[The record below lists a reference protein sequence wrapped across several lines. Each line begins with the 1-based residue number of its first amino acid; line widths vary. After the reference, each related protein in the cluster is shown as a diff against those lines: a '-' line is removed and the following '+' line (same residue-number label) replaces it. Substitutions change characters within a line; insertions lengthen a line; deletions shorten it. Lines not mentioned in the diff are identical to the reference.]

1 MMFSYLAF
9 SCDLGT
15 IGGFD
20 HLLLPVQNVSAIYVI
35 GKNINIFPS
44 KVSFQC
50 EYYHTLCVFTAH
62 RLNYCQCSILND
74 FDCKLLLLSNA
85 EKEHRRMWK
94 VNN

>member
-1 MMFSYLAF
+1 MEV
-9 SCDLGT
+9 LG
-15 IGGFD
+15 ILCVKLDSFFIYD

-35 GKNINIFPS
+35 RKKIKIFPS

-85 EKEHRRMWK
+85 GKEHRRMWK